1 MELYEL
7 FDYTLPNRVTEYMNY
22 MLTVKNMS
30 VDTAKNYKCEL
41 RMFIRFLKKMKTKSK
56 DKLDLIDISDVDDDF
71 IRAIT
76 LSDMYAFI
84 SYISIERKNG
94 AQARAR
100 KIAAIKSFFT
110 YLETKAKV
118 VNHNPARE
126 LESPKIEKRNPVYL
140 TLDESKRLLD
150 SISGKHKE
158 RNYCIVVMFLN
169 CGLRLSELISINI
182 NNIKEDTLTVVG
194 KGNKER
200 TIYLNDLCLEAIND
214 YLEVRVEPDSED
226 DKNALFI
233 SGKRKRISKKAI
245 QDLLKKYFKQAELT
259 GKKYTAH
266 KLRHTAATLL
276 YKHGGVDIRVLQQ
289 ILGHESVST
298 TQIYTHVD
306 EEQLRDAVKLN
317 PLSEFTKK

>member
-7 FDYTLPNRVTEYMNY
+7 FDYTLPPRVIEYLNY

-30 VDTAKNYKCEL
+30 IGTAKNYKCEL
-41 RMFIRFLKKMKTKSK
+41 RMFLRFLKKMKTRSK
-56 DKLDLIDISDVDDDF
+56 EKLDFIDISDIDDDF
-71 IRAIT
+71 IRGIT
-76 LSDMYAFI
+76 LSDMYSFI

-100 KIAAIKSFFT
+100 KIAAIKSFFK
-110 YLETKAKV
+110 YLESKAKIITQ
-118 VNHNPARE
+118 NPARE
-126 LESPKIEKRNPVYL
+126 LESPKIDKRNPVYL
-140 TLDESKRLLD
+140 TLDESKRLL
-150 SISGKHKE
+150 SSVTGKHKE
-158 RNYCIVVMFLN
+158 RNYCIIVMFLN
-169 CGLRLSELISINI
+169 CGLRLSELVGINI
-182 NNIKEDTLTVVG
+182 NNIKEDTLTVIG

-200 TIYLNDLCLEAIND
+200 TIYLNDLCLEAINNYMD
-214 YLEVRVEPDSED
+214 VRIEPDNED
-226 DKNALFI
+226 DKDALFV
-233 SGKRKRISKKAI
+233 SGKRKRISQKAI
-245 QDLLKKYFKQAELT
+245 QELLGKYFKQADLT

-306 EEQLRDAVKLN
+306 AEQLRDAVKLN
-317 PLSEFTKK
+317 PLADLSKK

>member
-7 FDYTLPNRVTEYMNY
+7 LDYDLPQRVIEYLNY
-22 MLTVKNMS
+22 MITVKNMS
-30 VDTAKNYKCEL
+30 MGTAKNYKCEL
-41 RMFIRFLKKMKTKSK
+41 RMFFRFMKKLKTRSK
-56 DKLDLIDISDVDDDF
+56 DKIELIDISDIDDAF
-71 IRAIT
+71 IQGIT
-76 LSDMYAFI
+76 LTDLYAFI
-84 SYISIERKNG
+84 SFISIERKNG

-100 KIAAIKSFFT
+100 KIAAIRSFFK
-110 YLETKAKV
+110 YIETKAKV
-118 VNHNPARE
+118 ITINPARE
-126 LESPKIEKRNPVYL
+126 LESPKMEKRNPVYL
-140 TLDESKRLLD
+140 TLEESKKLLN
-150 SISGKHKE
+150 SISGTHKE
-158 RNYCIVVMFLN
+158 RDYCIVVLFLN
-169 CGLRLSELISINI
+169 CGLRLSELVSINI

-200 TIYLNDLCLEAIND
+200 TIYLNNICLEAIED
-214 YLEVRVEPDSED
+214 YLEVRIEPSSDE

-233 SGKRKRISKKAI
+233 SGKRNRISSKSV
-245 QDLLKKYFKQAELT
+245 QELLTKYFKQAELT
-259 GKKYTAH
+259 GKKYTPH

-317 PLSEFTKK
+317 PLADLSKK

>member
-1 MELYEL
+1 MELYEI
-7 FDYTLPNRVTEYMNY
+7 FDYSLPPRFIEYLNY

-30 VDTAKNYKCEL
+30 IGTTVNYKCEL
-41 RMFIRFLKKMKTKSK
+41 RMFFRFIKKLKTRSK
-56 DKLDLIDISDVDDDF
+56 EKIEFIDISDIDDDF
-71 IRAIT
+71 IRSIT

-84 SYISIERKNG
+84 SFITIERKNG

-100 KIAAIKSFFT
+100 KIAAIKSFFK
-110 YLETKAKV
+110 YMESKAKV
-118 VNHNPARE
+118 ITQNPARE

-140 TLDESKRLLD
+140 TLEESKQLLNN
-150 SISGKHKE
+150 ISGKHKE

-169 CGLRLSELISINI
+169 CGLRLSELIGINI
-182 NNIKEDTLTVVG
+182 NNIKEDTLTVIG

-200 TIYLNDLCLEAIND
+200 TIYLNDLCMEAISN
-214 YLEVRVEPDSED
+214 YLDVRIEPINEE
-226 DKNALFI
+226 DKNALFV
-233 SGKRKRISKKAI
+233 SGKRKRISKKAV
-245 QDLLKKYFKQAELT
+245 QELLSKYFKAANLT

-317 PLSEFTKK
+317 PLADLSKK

>member
-7 FDYTLPNRVTEYMNY
+7 FDYTLPPRVIEYLNY

-30 VDTAKNYKCEL
+30 IGTAKNYKCEL
-41 RMFIRFLKKMKTKSK
+41 RMFLRFLKKMKTRSK
-56 DKLDLIDISDVDDDF
+56 EKLDFIDISDIDDDF
-71 IRAIT
+71 IREIT
-76 LSDMYAFI
+76 LSDMYSFI

-100 KIAAIKSFFT
+100 KIAAIKSFFK
-110 YLETKAKV
+110 YLESKAKIITQ
-118 VNHNPARE
+118 NPTRE
-126 LESPKIEKRNPVYL
+126 LESPKIDKRNPVYL
-140 TLDESKRLLD
+140 TLDESKRLL
-150 SISGKHKE
+150 STITGKHKE
-158 RNYCIVVMFLN
+158 RNYCIIVLFLN
-169 CGLRLSELISINI
+169 CGLRLSELIGINI
-182 NNIKEDTLTVVG
+182 HNIKEDTLTVIG

-200 TIYLNDLCLEAIND
+200 TIYLNDLCLDAINSYMD
-214 YLEVRVEPDSED
+214 VRVEPDNED
-226 DKNALFI
+226 DKDALFV
-233 SGKRKRISKKAI
+233 SGKRKRISQKAI
-245 QDLLKKYFKQAELT
+245 QELLGKYFKQADLT

-306 EEQLRDAVKLN
+306 AEQLRDAVKLN
-317 PLSEFTKK
+317 PLADLSKK

>member
-7 FDYTLPNRVTEYMNY
+7 LDYSLPQRVIEYLNY
-22 MLTVKNMS
+22 MITVKNMS
-30 VDTAKNYKCEL
+30 MDTAKNYKCEL
-41 RMFIRFLKKMKTKSK
+41 RMFFRFMKKIKTRSK
-56 DKLDLIDISDVDDDF
+56 EKIELIDISDIDDAF
-71 IRAIT
+71 IQNIK
-76 LSDMYAFI
+76 LPDMYAFI
-84 SYISIERKNG
+84 SFISIERKNG

-100 KIAAIKSFFT
+100 KIAAIRSFFK
-110 YLETKAKV
+110 YIETKAKV
-118 VNHNPARE
+118 ITYNPARE
-126 LESPKIEKRNPVYL
+126 LENPKIEKRNPVYL
-140 TLDESKRLLD
+140 TLDESKKLLN

-158 RNYCIVVMFLN
+158 RNYCIVVLFLN
-169 CGLRLSELISINI
+169 CGLRLSELVSIDI
-182 NNIKEDTLTVVG
+182 NNIKGDTLTVVG

-200 TIYLNDLCLEAIND
+200 TIYLNNLCLEAIED
-214 YLEVRVEPDSED
+214 YLEVRIKPCEE

-233 SGKRKRISKKAI
+233 SSKKNRISNKAV
-245 QDLLKKYFKQAELT
+245 QELLSKYFKQAELT
-259 GKKYTAH
+259 NKKYTPH

-317 PLSEFTKK
+317 PLADLAKK

>member
-7 FDYTLPNRVTEYMNY
+7 FDYTLPPRVIEYLNY

-30 VDTAKNYKCEL
+30 IGTAKNYKCEL
-41 RMFIRFLKKMKTKSK
+41 RMFLRFLKKMKTRSK
-56 DKLDLIDISDVDDDF
+56 EKLDFIDISDIDDDF
-71 IRAIT
+71 IRGIT
-76 LSDMYAFI
+76 LSDMYSFI

-100 KIAAIKSFFT
+100 KIAAIKSFFK
-110 YLETKAKV
+110 YLESKAKIITQ
-118 VNHNPARE
+118 NPARE
-126 LESPKIEKRNPVYL
+126 LESPKIDKRNPVYL
-140 TLDESKRLLD
+140 TLDESKRLLNNVT
-150 SISGKHKE
+150 GKHKE
-158 RNYCIVVMFLN
+158 RNYCIIVMFLN
-169 CGLRLSELISINI
+169 CGLRLSELVSINI
-182 NNIKEDTLTVVG
+182 NNIKEDTLTVIG

-200 TIYLNDLCLEAIND
+200 TIYLNDLCLEAIKNYMD
-214 YLEVRVEPDSED
+214 VRIEPDNED
-226 DKNALFI
+226 DKDALFV
-233 SGKRKRISKKAI
+233 SGKRKRISQKAI
-245 QDLLKKYFKQAELT
+245 QELLGKYFKQADLT

-306 EEQLRDAVKLN
+306 AEQLRDAVKLN
-317 PLSEFTKK
+317 PLADLSKK